1 MATLPVGTKFI
12 ESLQSWIVGTG
23 QVIQRIGDAA
33 VIRIR
38 QRTQYE
44 NSDRYGRQFK
54 PYSDRYATRKKSP
67 TVNLTQRGSML
78 GNLQVL
84 GDAGTTAEFFPSRG
98 TTAVREARSGQFTS
112 RGNTQVQIGF
122 SDPEQAIK
130 AYAHVSG
137 QSARWKGNH
146 KRDFM
151 GLEEAWVD
159 TTVDREFTSYGPPAS
174 TSQTINIA
182 TKF

>member
-1 MATLPVGTKFI
+1 MATMPIGSKFT
-12 ESLQSWIVGTG
+12 ESLQAWIAGTG
-23 QVIQRIGDAA
+23 QVVQRIGEAA

-44 NSDRYGRQFK
+44 NTDRYGVQFK
-54 PYSDRYATRKKSP
+54 PYSEGYAKRKRSP
-67 TVNLTQRGSML
+67 VVNLTQRGRML

-98 TTAVREARSGQFTS
+98 TTAVRESSGQFAS
-112 RGNTQVQIGF
+112 RGNTQIQIGF

-130 AYAHVSG
+130 AYAHISG
-137 QSARWKGNH
+137 KSKRWKYGPH
-146 KRDFM
+146 VRDFG
-151 GLEEAWVD
+151 GLEESWID
-159 TTVDREFTSYGPPAS
+159 TTVDREFTSYGSPAS
-174 TSQTINIA
+174 TSQAINIP

>member
-1 MATLPVGTKFI
+1 MAVIVVGTKFI
-12 ESLQSWIVGTG
+12 ESLQAWVAGTG
-23 QVIQRIGDAA
+23 RVIQQIGDAA

-44 NSDRYGRQFK
+44 NTDRYGRQFK

-84 GDAGTTAEFFPSRG
+84 GDAGTTVDTRIRS
-98 TTAVREARSGQFTS
+98 TAVRESSGRFAS
-112 RGNTQVQIGF
+112 RGDTQVQIGF

-146 KRDFM
+146 QRDFM
-151 GLEEAWVD
+151 GLPDSWVD
-159 TTVDREFTSYGPPAS
+159 TTVDREFTSYGPPKPTAE
-174 TSQTINIA
+174 QINIGF
-182 TKF
+182 KF